1 MHRHET
7 GRCRPSRAR
16 TIALRSSAAEPRTDE
31 KKKSDAE
38 RIAWRR
44 GRDARE
50 STRWN
55 LDESESRR
63 RETSERRMADRNEDF
78 NWYRG
83 PRRSFQSFY
92 YRFFCL
98 FLFLFSLPFFN
109 FPSVLYYTFRER
121 FTKIAYLPIS
131 NRRAK
136 SFAENR
142 TCTRLRDKCH
152 DKWKTINWGENYS
165 QNNSYYII

>member
-1 MHRHET
+1 MHRHEA

-16 TIALRSSAAEPRTDE
+16 TIALRSSAAESRMDE

-38 RIAWRR
+38 RITWPR
-44 GRDARE
+44 GGDARE

-83 PRRSFQSFY
+83 PHR
-92 YRFFCL
+92 L
-98 FLFLFSLPFFN
+98 FESVFLLSLLFSLPFPFYL
-109 FPSVLYYTFRER
+109 FYLFVLRHPSPTFRER
-121 FTKIAYLPIS
+121 FIKTEVTYQHEIDMRKVLQKIV
-131 NRRAK
+131 RRH
-136 SFAENR
+136 
-142 TCTRLRDKCH
+142 T
-152 DKWKTINWGENYS
+152 
-165 QNNSYYII
+165 